1 MKVTKDESAVRQV
14 TLTVAL
20 DSEDLEPFLDRAFRR
35 NRNRVSIPGFRPGK
49 APRRIVETF
58 LGREALVRDS
68 LDYIVQESLDKAIS
82 DEGLDIFGQPDVE
95 VVDVDPV
102 SFKATVPLEP
112 VIQLG
117 DLHQIDVA
125 REPVEITEEQVGKV
139 LESLRY
145 NAAPWE
151 PAERPV
157 QFGDLVT
164 LDVEGTIAGRQ
175 VANDQ
180 GVDFLPAQDNP
191 YPFPGFSVY
200 LEGLAEGQSK
210 QFTLKVPEDYQD
222 DSIAGEDCTFDVK
235 VLQIKTKN
243 LPDLDDEF
251 AKGIEE
257 GYESLEALK
266 VSVRENL
273 TEEATRYAEREFQ
286 ESTLEKVI
294 SEASIEISDTTT
306 EREIDHILEE
316 QARGQQGSD
325 ASVEDYLANL
335 GKSREESRE
344 ELRTSA
350 VERLSRFLV
359 IRKLAQDENLE
370 VDPEEV
376 DSEIDRM
383 ATGAGAGS
391 EAILRA
397 FSSEDARSSIRT
409 VLLTRKVLERLT
421 QIVEGTESTESGLED
436 SDVQEAASE
445 LEDEDAQDASA
456 AASAGSEETK
466 ETTPS
471 NG

>member
-49 APRRIVETF
+49 APRHIVEAF

-68 LDYIVQESLDKAIS
+68 LDYIVQESLDQAIN

-112 VIQLG
+112 LVELG
-117 DLHQIDVA
+117 DLQQLDVA
-125 REPVEITEEQVGKV
+125 REPVEITDEQVDKV
-139 LESLRY
+139 LESLQY

-164 LDVEGTIAGRQ
+164 LDVDGTIGGQQ
-175 VANDQ
+175 VANDR

-191 YPFPGFSVY
+191 YPFPGFSIY
-200 LEGLAEGQSK
+200 LEGLTEGQSK

-222 DSIAGEDCTFDVK
+222 DSIAGEDCTFDIK
-235 VLQIKTKN
+235 VLQVKTKN

-266 VSVRENL
+266 TSVREDL
-273 TEEATRYAEREFQ
+273 TEQATRYAEREFQ
-286 ESTLEKVI
+286 EKTLEKVV

-306 EREIDHILEE
+306 EREIDNILEE
-316 QARGQQGSD
+316 QARSQQGRD

-335 GKSREESRE
+335 GKSREESRQ

-350 VERLSRFLV
+350 QERLSRYLV

-370 VDPEEV
+370 VEPEEV
-376 DSEIDRM
+376 DAEIDRM
-383 ATGAGAGS
+383 VVSAGAGS

-421 QIVEGTESTESGLED
+421 QIVEGTDGVEPASEND
-436 SDVQEAASE
+436 DVQEEATEASG
-445 LEDEDAQDASA
+445 D
-456 AASAGSEETK
+456 SEEPE
-466 ETTPS
+466 ETTQA

>member
-20 DSEDLEPFLDRAFRR
+20 DPEDLEPFLDRAFRR
-35 NRNRVSIPGFRPGK
+35 NRNRVTIPGFRPGK
-49 APRRIVETF
+49 APRHIVEAF

-82 DEGLDIFGQPDVE
+82 DEGLDTFGQPDVE
-95 VVDVDPV
+95 VEGVDPV

-112 VIQLG
+112 LVELG
-117 DLHQIDVA
+117 DLQQIDVS
-125 REPVEITEEQVGKV
+125 REPVEITDEQIEKV
-139 LESLRY
+139 LESLQY

-164 LDVEGTIAGRQ
+164 LDVDGTIAGRQ
-175 VANDQ
+175 VANDR

-191 YPFPGFSVY
+191 YPFPGFSIY
-200 LEGLAEGQSK
+200 LEGLTEGQSK

-222 DSIAGEDCTFDVK
+222 DSIAEEDCTFDIK
-235 VLQIKTKN
+235 VLQVKTKN

-251 AKGIEE
+251 AKGIED

-286 ESTLEKVI
+286 ERALDKVI
-294 SEASIEISDTTT
+294 SEASIEISDATT
-306 EREIDHILEE
+306 EREIDNILEE
-316 QARGQQGSD
+316 QARQQGRD
-325 ASVEDYLANL
+325 ASVEEYLANL

-344 ELRTSA
+344 DLRTSA
-350 VERLSRFLV
+350 RERLSRFLV

-370 VDPEEV
+370 VDSEEV
-376 DSEIDRM
+376 DAEIDRM
-383 ATGAGAGS
+383 VVSAGAGS

-409 VLLTRKVLERLT
+409 VLLTRKVLERLA
-421 QIVEGTESTESGLED
+421 QLVEGTDGVEPAPED
-436 SDVQEAASE
+436 GNVQEEAVESQAE
-445 LEDEDAQDASA
+445 PEE
-456 AASAGSEETK
+456 SEET
-466 ETTPS
+466 TRA

>member
-1 MKVTKDESAVRQV
+1 MKVTKDDSAVRQV

-35 NRNRVSIPGFRPGK
+35 YRNRVSIPGFRPGK
-49 APRRIVETF
+49 APRHIVEAF

-68 LDYIVQESLDKAIS
+68 LDYIVQESLDQAIN

-112 VIQLG
+112 LVELG
-117 DLHQIDVA
+117 DLQQLDVA
-125 REPVEITEEQVGKV
+125 REPVEITDEQVDKV
-139 LESLRY
+139 LESLQY

-164 LDVEGTIAGRQ
+164 LDVDGTIGGQQ
-175 VANDQ
+175 VANDR

-191 YPFPGFSVY
+191 YPFPGFSIY
-200 LEGLAEGQSK
+200 LEGLTEGQSK

-222 DSIAGEDCTFDVK
+222 DSIAGEDCTFDIK
-235 VLQIKTKN
+235 VLQVKTKN

-266 VSVRENL
+266 TSVREDL
-273 TEEATRYAEREFQ
+273 TEQATRYAEREFQ
-286 ESTLEKVI
+286 EKTLEKVV

-306 EREIDHILEE
+306 EREIDNILEE
-316 QARGQQGSD
+316 QARSQQGRD

-335 GKSREESRE
+335 GKSREESRQ

-350 VERLSRFLV
+350 QERLSRYLV

-370 VDPEEV
+370 VEPEEV
-376 DSEIDRM
+376 DAEIDRM
-383 ATGAGAGS
+383 VVSAGAGS

-421 QIVEGTESTESGLED
+421 QIVEGTDGVEPASEND
-436 SDVQEAASE
+436 DVQEEATEASGE
-445 LEDEDAQDASA
+445 P
-456 AASAGSEETK
+456 EET
-466 ETTPS
+466 TRA